1 VKPRLAAAARRVGS
15 RPRVEH
21 LRRCPPLGK
30 PARRAS
36 ASRGRHE
43 GGSQA
48 VVAVVLADCID
59 CRSRRAAL
67 GPRSKDRG
75 SSSMAR
81 MPRGARAH
89 RVKRR
94 RKPDRGGESHQHAS
108 SETGGGLLVI
118 PRAGAQAFCATGGG
132 STRTTEGVLAR
143 GERRLW
149 RDGEGS
155 GARWLEATGT
165 GQQCSVRGRPWQRTS
180 ETISQARPGAKS
192 ARAEGRSA
200 EGSTIVTPPGP
211 RDAAPVKPL
220 AQAGDRPGCSA
231 TIVEAGDSPSS
242 EALPVAHSA
251 SGSAGSQP
259 TAAGSAFNG
268 AQGEP
273 AREPRHV
280 ARREAARGC
289 NQESDSP
296 LVLVKGVG
304 CRSRWDAS
312 FSPHHAGGSAGNGT
326 EVHATRRGSSRR
338 PRQPLTRQAGLLSG
352 ASVPDGGVARGERQG
367 AGWDCAREQQARSSP
382 PGPQGSGPIRSKAF
396 WSVRWSSS

>member
-1 VKPRLAAAARRVGS
+1 MMAHAPSELRGSVAAFKSGARPTRDRLIDGRHLGCGVLQISSRRPGGCGPQPSRAASRKRGDRRPRASDPSPGRGDREVRSQEGVSPRRERRATSTFGSDAQHPGRNLQSALQRSHDTRCPSGSGRGRAVLALTRKSVSRRAGRRESTRPWPVKPRLAAAARRVGS

-143 GERRLW
+143 GERRL
-149 RDGEGS
+149 
-155 GARWLEATGT
+155 
-165 GQQCSVRGRPWQRTS
+165 
-180 ETISQARPGAKS
+180 
-192 ARAEGRSA
+192 
-200 EGSTIVTPPGP
+200 
-211 RDAAPVKPL
+211 
-220 AQAGDRPGCSA
+220 
-231 TIVEAGDSPSS
+231 
-242 EALPVAHSA
+242 
-251 SGSAGSQP
+251 
-259 TAAGSAFNG
+259 
-268 AQGEP
+268 
-273 AREPRHV
+273 
-280 ARREAARGC
+280 
-289 NQESDSP
+289 
-296 LVLVKGVG
+296 
-304 CRSRWDAS
+304 
-312 FSPHHAGGSAGNGT
+312 
-326 EVHATRRGSSRR
+326 
-338 PRQPLTRQAGLLSG
+338 
-352 ASVPDGGVARGERQG
+352 
-367 AGWDCAREQQARSSP
+367 
-382 PGPQGSGPIRSKAF
+382 
-396 WSVRWSSS
+396 